1 MNAENKEFIR
11 PIGDYRGLIVYKK
24 GECIY
29 DLTFHFANRFSG
41 QEGQDGRPDGAGG
54 A

>member
-29 DLTFHFANRFSG
+29 DLTFHFANRFL
-41 QEGQDGRPDGAGG
+41 DKKDRTVD
-54 A
+54 